1 MGAGNQPDRRG
12 EGVSV
17 RGNSWTTTVL
27 TFSREYV
34 KITKDYALAAAEAF
48 QQIEQDEPRPFNFVY
63 VSGAG
68 TTHEPGPFTAI
79 FARVKGQTEI
89 ALADMRK
96 ANPLFHAST
105 SRPAFVDPA
114 AHDAIK
120 PYIPQLTLPLAV
132 TSAVLGPVIRV
143 AVKNTWSPTEPL
155 GNFLTRMAMGRFDHA
170 MDGPG
175 IQKIGA
181 FPVIENSA
189 IRRLMGLDK

>member
-1 MGAGNQPDRRG
+1 
-12 EGVSV
+12 
-17 RGNSWTTTVL
+17 
-27 TFSREYV
+27 
-34 KITKDYALAAAEAF
+34 
-48 QQIEQDEPRPFNFVY
+48 
-63 VSGAG
+63 
-68 TTHEPGPFTAI
+68 
-79 FARVKGQTEI
+79 
-89 ALADMRK
+89 MRK
-96 ANPLFHAST
+96 TSPLFHAST

-143 AVKNTWSPTEPL
+143 AVKNTWSPTESL
-155 GNFLTRMAMGRFDHA
+155 GKFLTGMAMGRFDGA